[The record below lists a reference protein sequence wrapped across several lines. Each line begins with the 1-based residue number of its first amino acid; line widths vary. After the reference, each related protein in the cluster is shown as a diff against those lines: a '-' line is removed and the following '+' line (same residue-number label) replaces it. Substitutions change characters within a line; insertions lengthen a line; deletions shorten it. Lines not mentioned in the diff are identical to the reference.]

1 MNIHSKLIQQQASWV
16 MQACEALGKLS
27 QANEY
32 IDRRYLS
39 QEHKAANALVA
50 SWMQERQMITWQD
63 AVGNIW
69 GRLESNNPNAKSVLF
84 GSHLDTVVN
93 GGKYDGML
101 GVVAPLALISMLIDT
116 DLELPFHIDIVGFC
130 DEEGTRFGS
139 TLLGSRALTG
149 TWQKQW
155 ADLQDIDGISM
166 RQAMLDFG
174 LDFAAVDT
182 AKIAASSL
190 LAYIETHIEQGPVLD
205 DKELAVGIV
214 TAIAGAKRLQ
224 ISVSG
229 MAGHAGTVPMENRHD
244 ALVGASEMILAVE
257 RLARDSN
264 IVATVGKI
272 SNSPNAVNVI
282 SGYSEFS
289 LDVRS
294 EDDAE
299 RDRHLEY
306 ILQAFAEISKRRSLS
321 LKINLTHEAPA
332 VLCSEKLIQQLG
344 EASIRANQAPNNTPF
359 KLISGAGHDA
369 MAMADICEV
378 GMLFVRCDKG
388 ISHHP
393 KEAIAE
399 QDVAAT
405 LHVLYEFISHF
416 E

>member
-1 MNIHSKLIQQQASWV
+1 MNNHSKLLQQQAQWV

-27 QANEY
+27 QSNEY

-39 QEHKAANALVA
+39 QEHKAANALIA

-69 GRLESNNPNAKSVLF
+69 GRLESNNHNAKSVLF

-101 GVVAPLALISMLIDT
+101 GVIAPLALISMLTDT
-116 DLELPFHIDIVGFC
+116 GLELPFHIDIVGFC

-174 LDFAAVDT
+174 LDFAAVNT
-182 AKIAASSL
+182 AKISASSL

-257 RLARDSN
+257 RLARDGS

-272 SNSPNAVNVI
+272 NNSPNAVNVI

-294 EDDAE
+294 EDDTE

-321 LKINLTHEAPA
+321 LKINLTHEAPT

-393 KEAIAE
+393 KETIAE